1 MLTAQKGGFKVNT
14 EDIHSPEEVR
24 PRDRSTPLAADLRA
38 THIWFGPHS
47 PIYEEKDT
55 EFEYVHI
62 FFPKHI

>member
-1 MLTAQKGGFKVNT
+1 MNT

-47 PIYEEKDT
+47 PIYEEKDA